1 MDGTVPVA
9 ALTATPTKATREII
23 MAGLSLKNYIQII
36 FNPGKANVKYSV
48 ENCRKDVTENCKWLL
63 DLMKQYG
70 STCPRIIVFFSPD
83 KTNC

>member
-1 MDGTVPVA
+1 MDGTVPVV
-9 ALTATPTKATREII
+9 ALTATATKATREII
-23 MAGLSLKNYIQII
+23 MTDLCSKNCIQII
-36 FNPGKANVKYSV
+36 LNPGKANVKYSV
-48 ENCRKDVTENCKWLL
+48 ENCKIDVTENFKWLL